1 MKHFSSKKGSINLKK
16 YKEGE
21 MKNKEGEMKLNSTG
35 FPGVK
40 FHHCGKLTKTQV
52 KPGDSFK
59 LSFLAFE
66 RN

>member
-1 MKHFSSKKGSINLKK
+1 MK
-16 YKEGE
+16 KE
-21 MKNKEGEMKLNSTG
+21 NKEGEMKLNSTG

-59 LSFLAFE
+59 LSFFSF
-66 RN
+66 